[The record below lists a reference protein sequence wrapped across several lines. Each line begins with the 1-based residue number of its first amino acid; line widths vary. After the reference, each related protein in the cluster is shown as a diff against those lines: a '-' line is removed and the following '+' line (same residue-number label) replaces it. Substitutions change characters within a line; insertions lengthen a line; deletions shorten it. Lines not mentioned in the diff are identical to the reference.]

1 MLQTFALTQLSAS
14 GRGSSHH
21 DLLRL
26 RRRLL
31 GRGAAHLRR
40 AAVRLRCPDHQETP
54 AAEAAKMGKPK
65 PIRIHGNVDCRIRKN
80 YYLAVG
86 TTLVLLLCISSDFTS
101 RMYRGTIEE

>member
-1 MLQTFALTQLSAS
+1 MADCTLVKKEETHFLELIISSCVIKRQDMLQSIALTQLSAS

-40 AAVRLRCPDHQETP
+40 AAVRLRRPDH
-54 AAEAAKMGKPK
+54 
-65 PIRIHGNVDCRIRKN
+65 
-80 YYLAVG
+80 
-86 TTLVLLLCISSDFTS
+86 
-101 RMYRGTIEE
+101 

>member
-40 AAVRLRCPDHQETP
+40 AAVRLRRPDHQETP

-65 PIRIHGNVDCRIRKN
+65 PK
-80 YYLAVG
+80 
-86 TTLVLLLCISSDFTS
+86 
-101 RMYRGTIEE
+101 